1 MKLRSK
7 LLLSA
12 TCLLTISVAA
22 TATSA
27 YAWFTANRQ
36 ASVAISQA
44 DVKTNAT
51 NLYIKGVGGDTPSG
65 GDTVSF
71 AATDKSH
78 AVSGAVSE
86 KIKATDISGDGKA
99 FFKPKLDPNFL
110 ANGMATVIDSV
121 SNSTEKSTYY
131 YHQFRFVFTQSNN
144 SVNTGVYF
152 GSGSTLSSSTITQIN
167 PSLRASF
174 LVNNEVK
181 LRWAPNG
188 IAGQTHYLKK
198 ATTSSAQIQKVGETA
213 LSGDHLGA
221 IGDLNYQ
228 ETPTTDINDE
238 NTITEKSNS
247 KYLLGQLN
255 TSNKSLEVTVRV
267 WFEGMDSACIA
278 GNIASD
284 VAASL
289 NFYGVNMVN

>member
-27 YAWFTANRQ
+27 YAWFVSNRQ

-51 NLYIKGVGGDTPSG
+51 NLYIKGVGDTLSG

-78 AVSGAVSE
+78 EVSGGVSE
-86 KIKATDISGDGKA
+86 KIKATDISGDGKN

-110 ANGMATVIDSV
+110 TNGMATVIESV
-121 SNSTEKSTYY
+121 SNSTKDSTYY

-152 GSGSTLSSSTITQIN
+152 GKGSTLSSSKITSIN

-174 LVNNEVK
+174 LVGDTVK
-181 LRWAPNG
+181 LLWAPNG

-198 ATTSSAQIQKVGETA
+198 ATNSSAQIQKVGEKA

-221 IGDLNYQ
+221 IADLKYQ
-228 ETPTTDINDE
+228 ETPTTDINDK

-255 TSNKSLEVTVRV
+255 TSNQSLEVTVRV
-267 WFEGMDSACIA
+267 WFEGMDSACTT

-289 NFYGVNMVN
+289 NFYGVNMDN